1 MYKKSTDNV
10 IERSERAFCFA
21 VLRGGVWAGETKKY
35 AMLEKEVSI
44 FKVVKF
50 FAIVTLNKFDW
61 EEEVG
66 SDVSLK
72 VNKSGVNIRFVA

>member
-10 IERSERAFCFA
+10 IERAERAFFFA
-21 VLRGGVWAGETKKY
+21 VLRRGVWVGETKKY
-35 AMLEKEVSI
+35 DVLEKKVSI
-44 FKVVKF
+44 LKVIKL